1 MRDKWEAVVALSA
14 EDMQALVVE
23 HYVGLDT

>member
-14 EDMQALVVE
+14 EDMQAPVVGD
-23 HYVGLDT
+23 YMGLDT